1 MPESC
6 LKTES
11 FIDPAKSA
19 AQIIFEHENF
29 IRWVINS
36 QNIPN
41 VSEDDLFQDFFVQLI
56 SFPVPQDV
64 RNVKSYLYKAI
75 MNHLSDSCRR
85 IRKYEKAIRK
95 FRNDNDIE
103 GNKSDPAKTLLFRD
117 EVNKVMEF
125 IKEISPGQKYM
136 AITLRYRDGY
146 SIQEVAEK
154 MGIKYTSVTR
164 YISHG
169 LGRVRKCLNNT

>member
-1 MPESC
+1 
-6 LKTES
+6 
-11 FIDPAKSA
+11 
-19 AQIIFEHENF
+19 
-29 IRWVINS
+29 
-36 QNIPN
+36 
-41 VSEDDLFQDFFVQLI
+41 
-56 SFPVPQDV
+56 
-64 RNVKSYLYKAI
+64 